1 MIKMSWKYFKK
12 IKKQEISSPIK
23 PHIEEVI
30 PEVIEQESETI
41 TNRTLTSAEFFSAF
55 NDKKRIEKISN
66 LEGTN
71 NIPKNVYFK
80 CDLSKRT
87 KGRSLSHF
95 SQISEHETD
104 FNVKYFF
111 EFLAYQIIFFFFLGP
126 FLSLILFMI
135 NKNSAL
141 SRNQHFWGFNLQF
154 FQQTFQYLITVTCFV
169 IYYQYLPKKIYA
181 VEIYMLVLHLIIYFC
196 IKAIKFATINAEKMD
211 FFKNKQL
218 TKREFT
224 KEFLI
229 GMCVEAKRFDIEK
242 ELQSTILRKDID
254 IGLFGFRFIVPI
266 NQKYHNILRDEDS
279 LAVDI
284 DVAKLKETKIGVLA
298 EELRK
303 NVKHCE
309 GEVYSGFN
317 VAGLLL
323 EKNKDNLLSRRKIN
337 IISLVFSFVTA
348 IIPNFIRYT
357 QFEEIFG
364 ESKAENYMIIS
375 LFFGSFL
382 FVYFNYLL
390 LINTI
395 YEYDQVYQYLS
406 QLSNL
411 LSWRKVDQYYSKK
424 YLPTIDFFEPFTYK
438 SWGIL
443 HRVLRNYGKKQKTR
457 VDYQLKIFLLAAII
471 LIIGFLLSVF
481 DYFNTYSKINVAV
494 FLCQTIF
501 ILVVILIIL
510 KKGVAIN
517 KLYCIHIMLLKNNKN
532 ILSDLLRLHEIY
544 FLSNKFQPENE
555 IYIQGV
561 ASLKKLCEDLI
572 KKGYFNAKSKN
583 KMVNSDSLDISLIK
597 KILKNLMKISD
608 DMIEELKYILE
619 NEPFTVLS
627 IPATEEF
634 LNSIWALIASVA
646 MTILKKFVEE

>member
-1 MIKMSWKYFKK
+1 MSLKYFKN

-30 PEVIEQESETI
+30 PEVIEQESDTI
-41 TNRTLTSAEFFSAF
+41 TNRTLTSPEFFSAF

-71 NIPKNVYFK
+71 NIPKNIYFK
-80 CDLSKRT
+80 CDLSNRT
-87 KGRSLSHF
+87 KGRSLSQF
-95 SQISEHETD
+95 SQICEHETN
-104 FNVKYFF
+104 FNLKYFF

-141 SRNQHFWGFNLQF
+141 SRNQHFWGFNIQF
-154 FQQTFQYLITVTCFV
+154 FQQTFQYLITVICFV
-169 IYYQYLPKKIYA
+169 IYYQYLPKMVYS

-196 IKAIKFATINAEKMD
+196 IKAIKFATINSEKMD

-266 NQKYHNILRDEDS
+266 NQKFHSILRDEDS

-284 DVAKLKETKIGVLA
+284 DVAQLKETKIGVLT
-298 EELRK
+298 EELK
-303 NVKHCE
+303 KKVKQCE

-317 VAGLLL
+317 LAGLLL
-323 EKNKDNLLSRRKIN
+323 EKNKQNVLSKSKIHL
-337 IISLVFSFVTA
+337 ISFVFSLITA
-348 IIPNFIRYT
+348 IIPDYIRFREFH
-357 QFEEIFG
+357 QIFG
-364 ESKAENYMIIS
+364 ESKSENYMIVS
-375 LFFGSFL
+375 LFFGTFL
-382 FVYFNYLL
+382 FVYFNSVL

-457 VDYQLKIFLLAAII
+457 VDYQLKIFLLAALI
-471 LIIGFLLSVF
+471 LTIGFLLSVF
-481 DYFNTYSKINVAV
+481 DYFNSYSQINVAV

-517 KLYCIHIMLLKNNKN
+517 KIYSIHIILLKNNKN
-532 ILSDLLRLHEIY
+532 ILSDLLRLNEIY
-544 FLSNKFQPENE
+544 FLNDKFQPENE

-572 KKGYFNAKSKN
+572 KKGYFNSKSKN
-583 KMVNSDSLDISLIK
+583 KIVSNESLDISLIK
-597 KILKNLMKISD
+597 KILKNLIKISD
-608 DMIEELKYILE
+608 DMIEELKFILE

-634 LNSIWALIASVA
+634 LNSLWALIASIT
-646 MTILKKFVEE
+646 MTILKKLIEE